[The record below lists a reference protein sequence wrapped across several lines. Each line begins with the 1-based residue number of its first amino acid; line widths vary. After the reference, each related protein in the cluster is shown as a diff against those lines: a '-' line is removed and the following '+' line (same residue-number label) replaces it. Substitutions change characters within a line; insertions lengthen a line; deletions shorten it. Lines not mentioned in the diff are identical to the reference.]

1 MNQWNWIWQTFFC
14 GDIPRRKGKYGACW
28 SLISGAC
35 FLCNWRG
42 STIKGL
48 AHFGDPTAP
57 TQCTAP
63 NILFKS
69 PFSANIIFSVD
80 CALASSSLQELQLVQ
95 YLHQGDINFGASSQA
110 HFSLNYFLSNFL
122 ANFLTIRL
130 KFFISP
136 QLSWHAGTINV
147 TLNCTLLLEKKQCHT
162 FVGRSLFRSQ
172 TPPVVLKLQ
181 VSNIFGVDIV
191 FVQFANFK

>member
-1 MNQWNWIWQTFFC
+1 M
-14 GDIPRRKGKYGACW
+14 
-28 SLISGAC
+28 ISGAC

-95 YLHQGDINFGASSQA
+95 YLHQGDINCGASSQA
-110 HFSLNYFLSNFL
+110 DFILNYFLSNFL
-122 ANFLTIRL
+122 PC
-130 KFFISP
+130 SP
-136 QLSWHAGTINV
+136 FPPGWQAGTINV
-147 TLNCTLLLEKKQCHT
+147 TLT
-162 FVGRSLFRSQ
+162 RAWISSFR
-172 TPPVVLKLQ
+172 
-181 VSNIFGVDIV
+181 
-191 FVQFANFK
+191 FKSIINAMIYKGI

>member
-1 MNQWNWIWQTFFC
+1 MLLLFVGTNRLIFLM
-14 GDIPRRKGKYGACW
+14 RHSAEKREYGACW

-95 YLHQGDINFGASSQA
+95 YLHQGDINCGASSQA
-110 HFSLNYFLSNFL
+110 DFILNYFLSNFL
-122 ANFLTIRL
+122 VNFLKFRL
-130 KFFISP
+130 KFSISS
-136 QLSWHAGTINV
+136 QLSCQAGTINV
-147 TLNCTLLLEKKQCHT
+147 TLICTLLLEKKQCHT
-162 FVGRSLFRSQ
+162 FVSLG
-172 TPPVVLKLQ
+172 LKLLQ
-181 VSNIFGVDIV
+181 
-191 FVQFANFK
+191 

>member
-1 MNQWNWIWQTFFC
+1 M
-14 GDIPRRKGKYGACW
+14 
-28 SLISGAC
+28 ISGAC

-69 PFSANIIFSVD
+69 PFSANIISSVD

-95 YLHQGDINFGASSQA
+95 YFHQGDINCGASTHA
-110 HFSLNYFLSNFL
+110 DFILNYFLSNFL
-122 ANFLTIRL
+122 ANFLKFRL
-130 KFFISP
+130 KFFLFSQP
-136 QLSWHAGTINV
+136 AWQAGTIEV
-147 TLNCTLLLEKKQCHT
+147 TLAVVMPMKT
-162 FVGRSLFRSQ
+162 RSFSNVSNFIFSSPCL
-172 TPPVVLKLQ
+172 LQ
-181 VSNIFGVDIV
+181 VLRRGSSRRELFTTVILSILTY
-191 FVQFANFK
+191 

>member
-1 MNQWNWIWQTFFC
+1 M
-14 GDIPRRKGKYGACW
+14 
-28 SLISGAC
+28 ISGAC

-95 YLHQGDINFGASSQA
+95 YLHQGDINCGASSQA
-110 HFSLNYFLSNFL
+110 DFILNYFLSNFL
-122 ANFLTIRL
+122 NFLKFPL
-130 KFFISP
+130 KFSISSQP
-136 QLSWHAGTINV
+136 GWQAGTIKA
-147 TLNCTLLLEKKQCHT
+147 TL
-162 FVGRSLFRSQ
+162 
-172 TPPVVLKLQ
+172 VLCGYLHVICAL
-181 VSNIFGVDIV
+181 VSF
-191 FVQFANFK
+191 